1 MLPDY
6 KACHG
11 GVRFIPCRSRNCNIY
26 VLFSNE
32 IKNLDARRVLNLS
45 DLTKLHLK
53 NLRLIILIT
62 QTQSSCVCGKITIS
76 VCCTR
81 PDLQKFHFCQL
92 KLAKHGHLTRF
103 SDSPFQLCEQGEWHE
118 EDFDLWVGEK
128 RLRTKTMHVRFC
140 FVVESR
146 RS

>member
-1 MLPDY
+1 MFVT
-6 KACHG
+6 A
-11 GVRFIPCRSRNCNIY
+11 VF
-26 VLFSNE
+26 VLFHVDLETVTYTFFSQTKL
-32 IKNLDARRVLNLS
+32 KNLGARRVLTLT

-62 QTQSSCVCGKITIS
+62 RAQSSCVCGKITIS

-81 PDLQKFHFCQL
+81 LDLQKFHFCQL
-92 KLAKHGHLTRF
+92 KLAKHGHLTRV
-103 SDSPFQLCEQGEWHE
+103 SDCPFQLCEQGEWHE

-128 RLRTKTMHVRFC
+128 HLRTKTLHVGFC
-140 FVVESR
+140 FVLESR